1 MAENQRTPGRSAYRA
16 NRIKVFP
23 TAQPSTDNTIP
34 VASYVD
40 PTATQIA
47 DTRRGT
53 ADRASAIL
61 NRGLYGTNLDVLNPA
76 QRATYLQGQGID
88 TRPAQNVNIDIAGAL
103 GLGGGGSGGG
113 GLSASDKLALQKW
126 QYEKAQDAEE
136 KARQQRSYDLMI
148 QQLQNGSYRGDV
160 DAALARIGKMD
171 AASKTGIESIY
182 GDVLKNIGAG
192 YDTASGLTTGAYNAL
207 TDYLN
212 QNPNNA
218 FAGLTQQVTAP
229 QDQMAQMLGAYG
241 VSAPE
246 VAAQIQA
253 EQLAGQQGAGAF
265 NTLADFLA
273 GASRQADLSR
283 LAEAK
288 AAGAFAGTQLGQE
301 RAAYQ
306 SQAARSRQD
315 ALTALAERTAQAQ
328 FDQEQAA
335 EARRQAIV
343 DALIA
348 AGIAPPNGSGAGGAL
363 TKLEQTIRAGGGNTT
378 EAQFQQGVDELASIL
393 GGIGFQG

>member
-1 MAENQRTPGRSAYRA
+1 MAENQRTPGRSAYKA

-23 TAQPSTDNTIP
+23 TSVPDRSTNVDEGFVP
-34 VASYVD
+34 VGRVVD
-40 PTATQIA
+40 PTGTQIS
-47 DTRRGT
+47 DFRRGT
-53 ADRASAIL
+53 ADRSEKYT
-61 NRGLYGTNLDVLNPA
+61 NVGLYGADISAMNPA
-76 QRATYLQGQGID
+76 QRTAYLQSRGID
-88 TRPAQNVNIDIAGAL
+88 TTPAQNVNIDIAGAL
-103 GLGGGGSGGG
+103 GLGGGGSGGGG

-148 QQLQNGSYRGDV
+148 QQLQDGSYRGDV

-182 GDVLKNIGAG
+182 GNVLKNIGAG

-212 QNPNNA
+212 RNPNNA

-265 NTLADFLA
+265 NTLADFL
-273 GASRQADLSR
+273 GSASRQADLSR
-283 LAEAK
+283 LAEAQ
-288 AAGAFAGTQLGQE
+288 AAAAFAGTQLGQE

-335 EARRQAIV
+335 EAQRQAIIN
-343 DALIA
+343 ALIA
-348 AGIAPPNGSGAGGAL
+348 AGVNPNPPKAPAAPVAPTPL
-363 TKLEQTIRAGGGNTT
+363 TRDQVA
-378 EAQFQQGVDELASIL
+378 AFQRERL
-393 GGIGFQG
+393 GL

>member
-1 MAENQRTPGRSAYRA
+1 MAENQRTASRSPYQAG
-16 NRIKVFP
+16 RIKVFP
-23 TAQPSTDNTIP
+23 TAMPDRVTNVGDGVVP
-34 VASYVD
+34 VGRVVD
-40 PTATQIA
+40 PTDTQLS
-47 DTRRGT
+47 DFRRGS
-53 ADRASAIL
+53 ADRSERYTNIGYYGADISAM
-61 NRGLYGTNLDVLNPA
+61 NPA
-76 QRATYLQGQGID
+76 QRTAYLQSRGID
-88 TRPAQNVNIDIAGAL
+88 TTPAQNVNIDIAGAL
-103 GLGGGGSGGG
+103 GLGGGGSGGS

-136 KARQQRSYDLMI
+136 KAKQQRAYALMK
-148 QQLQNGSYRGDV
+148 QQLEDGSYRGDV
-160 DAALARIGKMD
+160 DAALARIKAMD
-171 AASKTGIESIY
+171 AASKGGIESIY
-182 GDVLKNIGAG
+182 GNVLGNINAG
-192 YDTASGLTTGAYNAL
+192 YNVASGMSADAYKAL
-207 TDYLN
+207 TDYLSA
-212 QNPNNA
+212 NPNNA

-246 VAAQIQA
+246 VAAQMQA

-273 GASRQADLSR
+273 SASRQADLSR
-283 LAEAK
+283 LAEAR

-335 EARRQAIV
+335 EAARQAIIN
-343 DALIA
+343 ALIA
-348 AGIAPPNGSGAGGAL
+348 AGVDPNSPKTPAAPSVTLPLNKDEVAA
-363 TKLEQTIRAGGGNTT
+363 
-378 EAQFQQGVDELASIL
+378 FQRQRL
-393 GGIGFQG
+393 GLDF

>member
-1 MAENQRTPGRSAYRA
+1 MAENQRTPGRSAYKA

-23 TAQPSTDNTIP
+23 TSVPDRSTSVNEGVIP
-34 VASYVD
+34 TASYVD
-40 PTATQIA
+40 PTATQIS

-88 TRPAQNVNIDIAGAL
+88 TTPAQNVSIDIAGAL
-103 GLGGGGSGGG
+103 GLGGGGSGGGG

-148 QQLQNGSYRGDV
+148 QQLQDGSYRGDV

-182 GDVLKNIGAG
+182 GNVLKNIGAG

-212 QNPNNA
+212 RNPNNA

-265 NTLADFLA
+265 NTLADFL
-273 GASRQADLSR
+273 GSASRQADLSR
-283 LAEAK
+283 LAEAQ
-288 AAGAFAGTQLGQE
+288 AAAAFAGTQLGQE

-335 EARRQAIV
+335 EAQRQAIIN
-343 DALIA
+343 ALIA
-348 AGIAPPNGSGAGGAL
+348 AGVNPNPPKAPAAPVAPTPL
-363 TKLEQTIRAGGGNTT
+363 TRDQVA
-378 EAQFQQGVDELASIL
+378 AFQRERL
-393 GGIGFQG
+393 GL

>member
-1 MAENQRTPGRSAYRA
+1 MAENQRTPGRSAYKA

-23 TAQPSTDNTIP
+23 TSVPDRSTNVDEGFVP
-34 VASYVD
+34 VGRVVD
-40 PTATQIA
+40 PTGTQIS
-47 DTRRGT
+47 DFRRGT
-53 ADRASAIL
+53 ADRSEKYT
-61 NRGLYGTNLDVLNPA
+61 NVGLYGADISAMNPA
-76 QRATYLQGQGID
+76 QRTAYLQSRGID
-88 TRPAQNVNIDIAGAL
+88 TTPAQNVNIDIAGAL
-103 GLGGGGSGGG
+103 GLGGGGSGGGG

-148 QQLQNGSYRGDV
+148 QQLQDGSYRGDV

-182 GDVLKNIGAG
+182 GNVLKNIGAG

-212 QNPNNA
+212 RNPNNA

-253 EQLAGQQGAGAF
+253 EQLAGQQSAGAF
-265 NTLADFLA
+265 NTLADFL
-273 GASRQADLSR
+273 GSASRQADLSR
-283 LAEAK
+283 LAEAQ
-288 AAGAFAGTQLGQE
+288 AAAAFAGTQLGQE

-335 EARRQAIV
+335 EAQRQAIIN
-343 DALIA
+343 ALIA
-348 AGIAPPNGSGAGGAL
+348 AGVNPNPPKAPAAPVAPTPL
-363 TKLEQTIRAGGGNTT
+363 TRDQVA
-378 EAQFQQGVDELASIL
+378 AFQRERL
-393 GGIGFQG
+393 GL

>member
-1 MAENQRTPGRSAYRA
+1 MAENQRTPGRSAYKA

-23 TAQPSTDNTIP
+23 TSVPDRSTNVDDGFVP
-34 VASYVD
+34 VGRVVD
-40 PTATQIA
+40 PTGTQIS
-47 DTRRGT
+47 DFRRGT
-53 ADRASAIL
+53 ADRSEKYT
-61 NRGLYGTNLDVLNPA
+61 NVGLYGADISAMNPA
-76 QRATYLQGQGID
+76 QRTAYLQSRGID
-88 TRPAQNVNIDIAGAL
+88 TTPAQNVNIDIAGAL

-148 QQLQNGSYRGDV
+148 QQLQDGSYRGDV

-182 GDVLKNIGAG
+182 GNVLKNIGAG

-212 QNPNNA
+212 RNPNNA

-253 EQLAGQQGAGAF
+253 EQLAGQQSAGAF
-265 NTLADFLA
+265 NTLADFL
-273 GASRQADLSR
+273 GSASRQADLSR
-283 LAEAK
+283 LAEAQ
-288 AAGAFAGTQLGQE
+288 AAAAFAGTQLGQE

-335 EARRQAIV
+335 EAQRQAIIN
-343 DALIA
+343 ALIA
-348 AGIAPPNGSGAGGAL
+348 AGVNPNPPKAPAAPVAPTPL
-363 TKLEQTIRAGGGNTT
+363 TRDQVA
-378 EAQFQQGVDELASIL
+378 AFQRERL
-393 GGIGFQG
+393 GL

>member
-1 MAENQRTPGRSAYRA
+1 MAENQRTPGRSAYKA

-23 TAQPSTDNTIP
+23 TSVPDRSTSVNEGVIP
-34 VASYVD
+34 TASYVD
-40 PTATQIA
+40 PTATQIS

-88 TRPAQNVNIDIAGAL
+88 TTPAQNVNIDIAGAL
-103 GLGGGGSGGG
+103 GLGGGSGGG

-126 QYEKAQDAEE
+126 QYEKAQDAAEA
-136 KARQQRSYDLMI
+136 ARQQRSYDLMI
-148 QQLQNGSYRGDV
+148 QQLQDGSYRGDV

-212 QNPNNA
+212 RNPNNA

-265 NTLADFLA
+265 NTLADFL
-273 GASRQADLSR
+273 GSASRQADLSR
-283 LAEAK
+283 LAEAQ
-288 AAGAFAGTQLGQE
+288 AAAAFAGTQLGQE

-335 EARRQAIV
+335 EAARQAIIN
-343 DALIA
+343 ALVA
-348 AGIAPPNGSGAGGAL
+348 AGVNPNPPKAPAAPVAPTPL
-363 TKLEQTIRAGGGNTT
+363 TKDQVA
-378 EAQFQQGVDELASIL
+378 AFQRQRLSLD
-393 GGIGFQG
+393 F

>member
-1 MAENQRTPGRSAYRA
+1 MAENQRTPGRSPYRT

-23 TAQPSTDNTIP
+23 TSVPDRVTNADDGFVP
-34 VASYVD
+34 VGKVVD
-40 PTATQIA
+40 PTDTQLS
-47 DTRRGT
+47 DFRRGS
-53 ADRASAIL
+53 ADRSEKYTNIGYYGADISAM
-61 NRGLYGTNLDVLNPA
+61 NPA
-76 QRATYLQGQGID
+76 QRTAYLQSRGID
-88 TRPAQNVNIDIAGAL
+88 TNPEQNVNIDIAGAL
-103 GLGGGGSGGG
+103 GLGGGASGGGG

-148 QQLQNGSYRGDV
+148 QQLQDGSYRGDV

-182 GDVLKNIGAG
+182 GNVLKNIGAG

-212 QNPNNA
+212 RNPNNA

-265 NTLADFLA
+265 NTLADFL
-273 GASRQADLSR
+273 GSASRQADLSR
-283 LAEAK
+283 LAEAQ
-288 AAGAFAGTQLGQE
+288 AAAAFAGTQLGQE

-335 EARRQAIV
+335 EAQRQAIIN
-343 DALIA
+343 ALVA
-348 AGIAPPNGSGAGGAL
+348 AGVNPNPPKAPAAPVAPTPL
-363 TKLEQTIRAGGGNTT
+363 TRDQVA
-378 EAQFQQGVDELASIL
+378 AFQRQRL
-393 GGIGFQG
+393 GLDF

>member
-1 MAENQRTPGRSAYRA
+1 MAENQRTPGRSAYKA

-23 TAQPSTDNTIP
+23 TSVPDRSTSVNEGVIP
-34 VASYVD
+34 TASYVD
-40 PTATQIA
+40 PTATQIS

-88 TRPAQNVNIDIAGAL
+88 TTPAQNVNIDIAGAL
-103 GLGGGGSGGG
+103 GLGGGSGGG

-126 QYEKAQDAEE
+126 QYEKAQDAAEA
-136 KARQQRSYDLMI
+136 ARQQRSYDLMI
-148 QQLQNGSYRGDV
+148 QQLQDGSYRGDV

-182 GDVLKNIGAG
+182 GNVLKNIGAG

-212 QNPNNA
+212 RNPNNA

-265 NTLADFLA
+265 NTLADFL
-273 GASRQADLSR
+273 GSASRQADLSR
-283 LAEAK
+283 LAEAQ
-288 AAGAFAGTQLGQE
+288 AAAAFAGTQLGQE

-335 EARRQAIV
+335 EAQRQAIV
-343 DALIA
+343 NALIA
-348 AGIAPPNGSGAGGAL
+348 AGVNPNPPKAPAAPVAPIPL
-363 TKLEQTIRAGGGNTT
+363 TRDQVA
-378 EAQFQQGVDELASIL
+378 AFQRQRL
-393 GGIGFQG
+393 GLDF